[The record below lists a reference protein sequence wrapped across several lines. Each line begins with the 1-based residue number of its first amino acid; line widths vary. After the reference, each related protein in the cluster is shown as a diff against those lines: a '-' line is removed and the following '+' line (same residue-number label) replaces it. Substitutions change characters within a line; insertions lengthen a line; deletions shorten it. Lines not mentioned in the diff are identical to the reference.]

1 MATAHAF
8 SPLVVIG
15 SSAGGIEALSALV
28 ATLPA
33 EFPAPLVLAQHLD
46 PTRPSHLEEIL
57 RRHSPLPVRTVNEL
71 AHLEPGVIF
80 VVPANQHVE
89 ITNSTLSLRPDA
101 EGRSKPSVDLLFSSA
116 AAAYGEQLIAVV
128 LTGTGSDGAAGAMA
142 VKQAGGTVIIQD
154 PLTSAYP
161 GMALAV
167 APTAVDIAAPLE
179 QIGALLVDLLAGR
192 GVPAATDEQRALE
205 RFLQELRQRHGLDFT
220 QYKPATILRRLQR
233 RILAT
238 GTKTLDGYRVYL
250 ASHPQEAQLLTNS
263 LLIKVTEF
271 FRDPDLF
278 RYLQEVVVPELIT
291 SARTHEQ
298 TIRCWSAG
306 CATGEE
312 AYSLAIL
319 LAEALGEDLDAFSVR
334 LFATDADPD
343 AVAFARQGSYPER
356 ALAKLP
362 EELVER
368 YFTYEQDR
376 FVVTKRLRTITVFGQ
391 HDLAQRAPFPRMD
404 LVLCRNVLIYFTAEL
419 QQRTLRLFTYALR
432 DGGIMVL
439 GKSESPGSLAPYF
452 QQQHK
457 QLKVYRRQGERLLLP
472 PATFAPPAPLTRAVV
487 PPSRTSERQPA
498 PPPPPGDDLAPEAV
512 LQTLPVGVVVVDRH
526 YDIASI
532 NLAARRLLAI
542 HRPAQSEDL
551 LHLVPASLALP
562 LRAAIDRALH
572 EGEASVPEE
581 VALDPLT
588 PGGPPTLQV
597 EVYPQRNDQT
607 PGAGRRV
614 VVVVQEITQH
624 VEERRA
630 LQQQVQTLGTD
641 LASARQEARTLEA
654 MNRRLEERNRHLLQT
669 NDELTSTNEEL
680 HASNQEIL
688 LGAEEAQAAVEE
700 VETLNEELQA
710 SNEELETLNEELQ
723 ATIEELNTTND
734 DLAARS
740 QELQRLTQTREYER
754 ARLEAI
760 LMSMED
766 ALLVV
771 NRAGMM
777 LLTNAAYA
785 RMFGHADAQFEAR
798 DADGQPLPRAE
809 TPQQRATQ
817 GQAFTQEFT
826 LGAAAGEWRY
836 YEATGRSIPHEDL
849 GGVLV
854 IRDITERSLH
864 RLQDRFMALAGHEL
878 RTPLTVLQGTLQVLL
893 KAIATEPESRALAER
908 ALVQCRRL
916 TRLVDELLDATRLQY
931 DRYALQREP
940 VELQRLVA
948 EAIEAIRLTAPRP
961 SIHLAAPEV
970 PLVLQADSGRLHQIV
985 LNLLTNALTHAPTSE
1000 RIDVRVWPEDHEARL
1015 QVQDYG
1021 QGIPAADL
1029 PTLFERFYQG
1039 SSQGRHAGNGLGLG
1053 LYITKQLVLA
1063 HGGHITVESVEG
1075 HGTTFSVSLPLLPGA
1090 NQAGGTA
1097 DPSSAG

>member
-1 MATAHAF
+1 M
-8 SPLVVIG
+8 
-15 SSAGGIEALSALV
+15 ALV

-57 RRHSPLPVRTVNEL
+57 GRHSPLPVRTVSEQ

-80 VVPANQHVE
+80 VVPANAHVE

-128 LTGTGSDGAAGAMA
+128 LTGTGSDGAAGAAA
-142 VKQAGGTVIIQD
+142 VKEAGGTVIIQD

-179 QIGALLVDLLAGR
+179 RIGALLVDLLTGR
-192 GVPAATDEQRALE
+192 GVPAAADEQQALE
-205 RFLQELRQRHGLDFT
+205 RFLEELRQRHGLDFT

-238 GTKTLDGYRVYL
+238 GSKTLDSYRAYL
-250 ASHPQEAQLLTNS
+250 ANHPQEAQMLTNS

-278 RYLQEVVVPELIT
+278 RALQEVVVPELIAY
-291 SARTHEQ
+291 ARSHEQ

-319 LAEALGEDLDAFSVR
+319 LAEALGEELDAFHVR

-362 EELVER
+362 EDLVAR
-368 YFTYEQDR
+368 YFTHEQDR
-376 FVVTKRLRTITVFGQ
+376 FVVAKRLRTMTVFGQ
-391 HDLAQRAPFPRMD
+391 HDLTQRAPFPRMD
-404 LVLCRNVLIYFTAEL
+404 LVLCRNVLIYFASEL

-432 DGGIMVL
+432 DGGTLVL

-457 QLKVYRRQGERLLLP
+457 RLKIYRRQGERLLLP
-472 PATFAPPAPLTRAVV
+472 PATFAPPPATLHARWSPPFPPLSA
-487 PPSRTSERQPA
+487 SERRPA
-498 PPPPPGDDLAPEAV
+498 AAVSGDEPTPEAV

-542 HRPAQSEDL
+542 HRPAQGEDL
-551 LHLVPASLALP
+551 LHLVPSSLALP

-572 EGEASVPEE
+572 EGEASAPAE

-588 PGGPPTLQV
+588 PGGTPTLQV
-597 EVYPQRNDQT
+597 DVYPQRNDQT

-614 VVVVQEITQH
+614 VVVVQEITRY

-630 LQQQVQTLGTD
+630 LQQQVQTLSDD
-641 LASARQEARTLEA
+641 LAHAQQEASTLEV

-669 NDELTSTNEEL
+669 NEELTSTNEDL
-680 HASNQEIL
+680 HASNQEVL

-723 ATIEELNTTND
+723 ATIEELNTTNE
-734 DLAARS
+734 DLAVRS
-740 QELQRLTQTREYER
+740 QELQQLNQTREYER

-760 LMSMED
+760 LMSMGD

-771 NRAGMM
+771 NRAGVT

-785 RMFGHADAQFEAR
+785 RMFGHADAAFEAR
-798 DADGQPLPRAE
+798 DAEGKPLPAE
-809 TPQQRATQ
+809 ATPQQRARH
-817 GQAFTQEFT
+817 GEAFTLEFT
-826 LGAAAGEWRY
+826 GSEQAGERRY
-836 YEATGRSIPHEDL
+836 YEATGQPIAQEDL
-849 GGVLV
+849 GGVVV

-864 RLQDRFMALAGHEL
+864 RLQDQFMALAGHEL
-878 RTPLTVLQGTLQVLL
+878 RSPLTVLQGNLQRLL
-893 KAIATEPESRALAER
+893 QALPADADENGTARGYAEKAYTGAKRLA
-908 ALVQCRRL
+908 
-916 TRLVDELLDATRLQY
+916 RLVEELLDATRLQY
-931 DRYALQREP
+931 GTYALQREP
-940 VELQRLVA
+940 VDLTQLVA
-948 EAIEAIRLTAPRP
+948 ETIEALQATTPRP
-961 SIHLAAPEV
+961 RIQFDAPTEPV
-970 PLVLQADSGRLHQIV
+970 VVAGDAGRLEQV
-985 LNLLTNALTHAPTSE
+985 LLNLLTNALTYAATAE
-1000 RIDVRVWPEDHEARL
+1000 RIEVRLGRVEDGALL
-1015 QVQDYG
+1015 QVQDDG
-1021 QGIPAADL
+1021 PGIPATAL
-1029 PTLFERFYQG
+1029 PHLFTRFYRGPLQAHNVG
-1039 SSQGRHAGNGLGLG
+1039 GGLGLG
-1053 LYITKQLVLA
+1053 LAITRDLVLA
-1063 HGGHITVESVEG
+1063 HGGHITVESVVG
-1075 HGTTFSVSLPLLPGA
+1075 QGTTFSVWLPVLPKTEEPEQTGDA
-1090 NQAGGTA
+1090 SRTG
-1097 DPSSAG
+1097 